1 MHAQAPVQPVRR
13 DLDFDIPQQITPEEV
28 TNWHGQGRHVSHF
41 FNALSVFFP
50 EGERFFIHSVRH
62 YRDRITDPAL
72 QRDVQGFI
80 GQEAMHGREHVEY
93 NELMD
98 KAGLPATKLDRFI
111 GRLLER
117 VKKVI
122 PNSMQLAVTL
132 ALEHFTAMLAHLVLT
147 QPKAL
152 AGSNPRLTALWRWH
166 ALEET
171 EHKAVA
177 YDVYEKALGKGVGA
191 YLLRCG
197 ALLIVSA
204 IFLAL
209 MFVFHIMMI
218 RADKQARGIGGWL
231 SLVKFL
237 YFSPGALSRLL
248 LPWLDYFR
256 PNFHPWDHDNREL
269 LAEVGPL
276 SATYAAT
283 R

>member
-1 MHAQAPVQPVRR
+1 MHPVPVRR
-13 DLDFDIPQQITPEEV
+13 DLDFDIPQQITPDEV
-28 TNWHGQGRHVSHF
+28 SNWHSQGRHVSHF

-50 EGERFFIHSVRH
+50 EGERFFIHSVRN
-62 YRDRITDPAL
+62 YRERITDPAL

-98 KAGLPATKLDRFI
+98 RAGLPATKLDRFI
-111 GRLLER
+111 GALLER
-117 VKKVI
+117 VKKII
-122 PNSMQLAVTL
+122 PQSMQLAVTL
-132 ALEHFTAMLAHLVLT
+132 ALEHFTAMLAHMVLT

-177 YDVYEKALGKGVGA
+177 YDVYEKAVGKGVYA

-231 SLVKFL
+231 KLVKFL

-256 PNFHPWDHDNREL
+256 PHFHPWDHDNREL
-269 LAEVGPL
+269 LTEIGPL
-276 SATYAAT
+276 SASYAAA